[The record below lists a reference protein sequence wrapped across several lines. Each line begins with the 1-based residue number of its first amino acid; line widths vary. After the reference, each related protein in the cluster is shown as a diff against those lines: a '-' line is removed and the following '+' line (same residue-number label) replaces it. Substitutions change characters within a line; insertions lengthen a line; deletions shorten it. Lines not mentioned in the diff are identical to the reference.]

1 MSITPEEAR
10 AALAA
15 ADSGRRAVAD
25 EVGVPAWYWWG
36 LGAAWI
42 ALGVIADLDIFWLTI
57 AVTLAFGV
65 THAQVFARLASGR
78 RRTGQVQVSR
88 AVAGP
93 RTMLHVW
100 LLLVALIAVTVAF
113 ALVLAADG
121 ARHPAI
127 AGSVLPAAIVI
138 AGGPGLVRWSARRQA
153 GSSDVVGPAARP
165 AA

>member
-15 ADSGRRAVAD
+15 ADSGRRAVTD
-25 EVGVPAWYWWG
+25 EVGIPSWYWWG

-42 ALGVIADLDIFWLTI
+42 AMGVIADLDIAWLTI
-57 AVTLAFGV
+57 AVTLVFGAA
-65 THAQVFARLASGR
+65 HAQVFGRWASGQ

-88 AVAGP
+88 GAAGS

-100 LLLVALIAVTVAF
+100 LLLVALMVVTVAF
-113 ALVLAADG
+113 ALAVAADG

-127 AGSVLPAAIVI
+127 IGSVLPAAIVV

-153 GSSDVVGPAARP
+153 SRPGTAA
-165 AA
+165 